1 MSIQHACVAM
11 PRTVQLSEEAYATL
25 AAIKR
30 PGESFSDVVLRT
42 IRSRK
47 DPGALLRLGPRIPG
61 YDHEKVREK
70 MRRADLEKLRRL
82 GLKG

>member
-1 MSIQHACVAM
+1 M
-11 PRTVQLSEEAYATL
+11 PRTVQLSEEAYSTL

-47 DPGALLRLGPRIPG
+47 DVRALSRLSPRIPG
-61 YDHEKVREK
+61 WDTEKVREK
-70 MRRADLEKLRRL
+70 MRRADLERLRQL
-82 GLKG
+82 GLLKD

>member
-1 MSIQHACVAM
+1 M
-11 PRTVQLSEEAYATL
+11 QLSEEAYATL

-47 DPGALLRLGPRIPG
+47 DPRALDRLGPRLDG
-61 YDHEKVREK
+61 FDLDEVRKK
-70 MRRADLEKLRRL
+70 MRKADLERLRRL
-82 GLKG
+82 GLLKD